1 MADLRD
7 FTGKN
12 PKFTGTEGMEIP
24 GGTTAERPG
33 SPVEGTLRYNSQL
46 GFMEQYNAAGW
57 AGIDAPPVVTGQT
70 GLLNDDV
77 DSTITIT
84 GSNFKDG
91 ATVSVLGPGVSNT
104 ERTLSTSFVSSSELT
119 AATNASAVNYVTGAA
134 YSIKVT
140 NPSGLSAILDPAGI
154 VNAIPVWNTTAG
166 LIAQIYDTARAS
178 YGTITL
184 SATDPDGGTLTYSL
198 ASGALPS
205 GLTLNSNGTITG
217 TADSVGT
224 TTRASFT
231 VGVTDEEGSTRQD
244 RAFLIDVFAP
254 TVSTFTSVGSTTF
267 SVPTGVTSVE
277 ALVVAGGG
285 GGGTRNSGP
294 GTGGTDGGSGGGAG
308 GLVYNPSYPV
318 SPGGT
323 VSVTVGGGGAGGG
336 PGQDPGSDGGNSVFG
351 NMTAVGGG
359 GGSAGPG
366 NQPGRAGGSGG
377 GAGGGGGSPGSG
389 GPGTQGPSGGG
400 TGYGNPGGP
409 NPNQAP
415 YTGSGGGGAGGPGPI
430 GGNGR
435 LAPGGSGRSYSISGS
450 SVAYSGGGGGGGGF
464 PSPTRGGNGVDGGGD
479 GGSSPNRSGDGNGG
493 AAATNRGGGGGGG
506 AGSSWPGGAGGA
518 GGPGVVIIKY

>member
-12 PKFTGTEGMEIP
+12 PKFTGTDAIQLPKGD
-24 GGTTAERPG
+24 TSQRPTG
-33 SPVEGTLRYNSQL
+33 VEGLVRYNTQL

-57 AGIDAPPVVTGQT
+57 AGIDAPPVVKNQT
-70 GLLNDDV
+70 GLVNASV
-77 DSTITIT
+77 DSTITVE
-84 GSNFKDG
+84 GSNFKSGSQVYVTG
-91 ATVSVLGPGVSNT
+91 AGVSNS
-104 ERTLSTSFVSSSELT
+104 ERALSTTFVSSSQLT
-119 AATNASAVNYVTGAA
+119 AATNAAAVNYVGSAS
-134 YSIKVT
+134 YGIKVV
-140 NPSGLSAILDPAGI
+140 NPSGLSAILDPAGV
-154 VNAIPVWNTTAG
+154 VNEYPVWNTSAG
-166 LIAQIYDTARAS
+166 SVAQIYDSARGA
-178 YGTITL
+178 YGTVTL
-184 SATDPDGGTLTYSL
+184 SASDPDGGSITYSL
-198 ASGALPS
+198 VSGSVPS
-205 GLTLNSNGTITG
+205 GMTFNSNGTITG
-217 TADSVGT
+217 VANAVGSNT
-224 TTRASFT
+224 TSNFT
-231 VGVTDEEGSTRQD
+231 IGATDDEGSPRQD
-244 RAFLIDVFAP
+244 RAFSITVYAP
-254 TVSTFTSVGSTTF
+254 VSQSFTSVGSTSW

-308 GLVYNPSYPV
+308 GLVYNPSFPV
-318 SPGGT
+318 SPGGS

-336 PGQDPGSDGGNSVFG
+336 PGQDPGDNGGNSVFG

-377 GAGGGGGSPGSG
+377 GAGGGGGPPGSG

-409 NPNQAP
+409 NPNGAP
-415 YTGSGGGGAGGPGPI
+415 YTGSGGGGAGGSGPI
-430 GGNGR
+430 GGDGR

-450 SVAYSGGGGGGGGF
+450 SVAYAGGGGGGGGF

-479 GGSSPNRSGDGNGG
+479 GGSSPNNSGNGNGG
-493 AAATNRGGGGGGG
+493 GGATNRGGGGGGG
-506 AGSSWPGGAGGA
+506 AGANWPGGAGGS
-518 GGPGVVIIKY
+518 GGPGIVIIKY